1 MLLLPLLG
9 SAPSAL
15 PLQAGGRCAGGAA
28 VHGGQNRRLREPRAI
43 PAAVRAAPG
52 RGWGGGDSRVRGAA
66 PVPSLLGGG
75 LSSRCPLGTPPG
87 RAALCQV
94 RLLPARR
101 PPRGHR
107 QLGEC
112 WEPPG
117 PLGWAA
123 AGLVMIWP
131 AGFPGPLHP
140 PEAAGC
146 LRGAP
151 GAPQH
156 GQHVFLPQR

>member
-75 LSSRCPLGTPPG
+75 S
-87 RAALCQV
+87 
-94 RLLPARR
+94 
-101 PPRGHR
+101 
-107 QLGEC
+107 
-112 WEPPG
+112 
-117 PLGWAA
+117 
-123 AGLVMIWP
+123 
-131 AGFPGPLHP
+131 
-140 PEAAGC
+140 
-146 LRGAP
+146 AP
-151 GAPQH
+151 GARWGPPPVALLSARFAFSRPVVLR
-156 GQHVFLPQR
+156 GVTDNSVSAGSRRGRWVGRRRGW